1 MADAFE
7 PSEKGPSE
15 TRQVEP
21 SRATGA
27 RSLLPGHN

>member
-15 TRQVEP
+15 ARQVEP